1 MKKATLMGLAGA
13 ALLCACQPAQ
23 RPGTVSGTLTDIGN
37 DTLLATSIP
46 MDGSKDKERVKDTL
60 VLQEGKFMFQAPC
73 DTVPYQIILHT
84 PQDKLNYLELVLLP
98 GESLTVSGTTSD
110 YRVEGS
116 PFNTALQQI
125 LDTLRPY
132 ERKVYA
138 LSDTMF
144 RLEKE
149 QGKKAKEKVRK
160 IYTESYRPALEQMMD
175 VRRNYVKR
183 HPDNDVSLYL
193 LSMMGLGNIREL
205 LPTLADEVKNGPLAP
220 LYRTFENS
228 IKVADKREAAQKRIK
243 KGIEAP
249 DFTLKNLQDQP
260 FTLSTLRGKYVVLD
274 FWGSWCGSCI
284 ADIPKMKEYY
294 KKYKDKLEILGIDCR
309 DTEEK
314 WKAAV
319 EKHKIPW
326 LHVRN
331 EDNPD
336 VSLLYGIQAYPTKI
350 VIDPAGKI
358 AKIVLGEGPAFY
370 EYLDKLFN

>member
-149 QGKKAKEKVRK
+149 QGEKAKEEVRK

-249 DFTLKNLQDQP
+249 DFTLRNLQDQP

>member
-149 QGKKAKEKVRK
+149 QGEKAKEEVRK

>member
-13 ALLCACQPAQ
+13 ALHCACQPAQ

-149 QGKKAKEKVRK
+149 QGEKAKEEVRK